1 MRRTCLALL
10 ACLPFALSA
19 AEVSAEDLAKESEAQ
34 CAATAVQ
41 KPTPQQI
48 VQKVAEA
55 VALLEK
61 EGEAAFPKFKGKDS
75 VFIFGGTYIWV
86 HDQADCK
93 MLMHPVKPKM
103 VGKEYV
109 GLKDKNGKAF
119 FVEMNN
125 IAATGGGW
133 VDYFWPKPGEKEPSL
148 KVSYVKPAKVGTRTL
163 VVGCGVYDLTLEQ
176 VKQALGGK

>member
-1 MRRTCLALL
+1 MRLASFALV
-10 ACLPFALSA
+10 ACLPFSLLA
-19 AEVSAEDLAKESEAQ
+19 ADISAEDLAKESEAQ
-34 CAATAVQ
+34 CAATAAQ

-48 VQKVAEA
+48 VQKVDEA

-61 EGEAAFPKFKGKDS
+61 EGEAAFPKFKGKAS
-75 VFIFGGTYIWV
+75 AFIFGGTYIWI

-119 FVEMNN
+119 FVEMSSL
-125 IAATGGGW
+125 ATTGGGW

-148 KVSYVKPAKVGTRTL
+148 KVSYIKPAKVGAKTL
-163 VVGCGVYDLTLEQ
+163 VVGCGVYDLTMEQ